1 MIPDLHP
8 EELFDKAAAGTI
20 TASEQVTLDAHLA
33 SCAACRFEREVALD
47 FAAMPMP
54 NLDVDRL
61 VSNALTARA
70 SENLAPRRR
79 RLNPAFAV
87 AAALFAFGSF
97 AAVGQWSGVLPRLVQ
112 AFVAPVPAP
121 APTPTPALTH
131 PRPKHTT
138 VVPHEEA
145 EAVSPPPVVEAPPPP
160 PPIPAPMPVVAT
172 HPSPSPARHQV
183 ADVSAAVPSA
193 ARTPVAVEDTTPPIP
208 VVRVATATPSP
219 VVAPPVVLDAPAGF
233 EAANQAR
240 LRGDHVAAIAGYRQL
255 LATWPHSPEAAL
267 TQATLGRLLLDQG
280 DPVAALRHLEAYLA
294 GTDLSLR
301 EEVLSARAVAFMHLG
316 RGPDEV
322 AAWKLLLAQYPRS
335 IHVARAQARLEALN
349 AAP

>member
-20 TASEQVTLDAHLA
+20 TASEQATLDAHLA

-47 FAAMPMP
+47 FAAMPLP

-70 SENLAPRRR
+70 TENLVPRRR
-79 RLNPAFAV
+79 RLNPAFAI

-112 AFVAPVPAP
+112 ALVAPAPVPAP
-121 APTPTPALTH
+121 VPSQQPQRRVKQQQTQA
-131 PRPKHTT
+131 
-138 VVPHEEA
+138 VPHD

-160 PPIPAPMPVVAT
+160 PIPPLTPAPMTVAP
-172 HPSPSPARHQV
+172 HPSPARQV
-183 ADVSAAVPSA
+183 AMVSA
-193 ARTPVAVEDTTPPIP
+193 PVRAPAPVVEDTTPPIP
-208 VVRVATATPSP
+208 VVRAATPAP
-219 VVAPPVVLDAPAGF
+219 VVETPVVLDAPAGF

-240 LRGDHVAAIAGYRQL
+240 LRGDRVAAIAGYRQL

-280 DPVAALRHLEAYLA
+280 DPAAALRHLDAYLA
-294 GTDLSLR
+294 GTDVSLR

-322 AAWKLLLAQYPRS
+322 AAWKLLLAQYPQS
-335 IHVARAQARLEALN
+335 IHVARAHARLEALN

>member
-20 TASEQVTLDAHLA
+20 SASEQATLDAHLA
-33 SCAACRFEREVALD
+33 SCAACRFEREVAMD

-79 RLNPAFAV
+79 RLSPAFAV

-97 AAVGQWSGVLPRLVQ
+97 AAVGQWSGVLPRIIQ
-112 AFVAPVPAP
+112 AIATP
-121 APTPTPALTH
+121 APTPPAPTPAVTI
-131 PRPKHTT
+131 PRPRHTAL
-138 VVPHEEA
+138 VPREEL
-145 EAVSPPPVVEAPPPP
+145 VSPPPVVEAPPPP
-160 PPIPAPMPVVAT
+160 PPAPAPMPVVAT
-172 HPSPSPARHQV
+172 HPSTSRQLAR
-183 ADVSAAVPSA
+183 A
-193 ARTPVAVEDTTPPIP
+193 PVAVAVVAPVAAEDTTPPIP
-208 VVRVATATPSP
+208 VVTRAVVPAPAP
-219 VVAPPVVLDAPAGF
+219 VPVVLEASAGF
-233 EAANQAR
+233 ESANQAR
-240 LRGDHVAAIAGYRQL
+240 LRGDRVAAIAGYQSL
-255 LATWPHSPEAAL
+255 LANWPHSPEAAL

-280 DPVAALRHLEAYLA
+280 DPMGALRHLDAYLA
-294 GTDLSLR
+294 GADSSLR

-335 IHVARAQARLEALN
+335 IHVARAHARLEAMN